1 MNRMLVNTR
10 NLFFGA
16 AIVLG
21 LVASGPVHSLD
32 EGAEV
37 TIDYRQG
44 LMRALGGN
52 MAATAAIVVDGAP
65 FRDNL
70 GTHTRYIADAT
81 RDIPALFPEGSDF
94 GETDALASVWEDVEK
109 YAELS
114 RESHEAAVALHE
126 AVEQGDDA
134 AIMAGFRTLGQSCRS
149 CHEDFRRRE

>member
-1 MNRMLVNTR
+1 MNARTLLVST
-10 NLFFGA
+10 

-21 LVASGPVHSLD
+21 MMASGAVHSFD
-32 EGAEV
+32 EGAGV

-65 FRDNL
+65 FRDQL
-70 GTHTRYIADAT
+70 STHTRYIADAT
-81 RDIPALFPEGSDF
+81 RDIPALFPEDSDF
-94 GETDALASVWEDVEK
+94 GETDALPSVWEDVERF
-109 YAELS
+109 AELS
-114 RESHEAAVALHE
+114 RENHDAAVALHE

-134 AIMAGFRTLGQSCRS
+134 AIMAGFRSLGESCRS

>member
-1 MNRMLVNTR
+1 MLVNTR

-16 AIVLG
+16 TIVLG
-21 LVASGPVHSLD
+21 LVASGPLHSFD
-32 EGAEV
+32 EGADV

-52 MAATAAIVVDGAP
+52 MSATAAIVVDGAP

-70 GTHTRYIADAT
+70 GTHTRYIVDAT

-94 GETDALASVWEDVEK
+94 GETDALASVWEDVERF
-109 YAELS
+109 AELS
-114 RESHEAAVALHE
+114 RENHEAALALQE

-134 AIMAGFRTLGQSCRS
+134 AIMAGFRTLGESCRT
-149 CHEDFRRRE
+149 CHEDFRRSE

>member
-1 MNRMLVNTR
+1 MHRFFMNAR
-10 NLFFGA
+10 NLLVTT

-21 LVASGPVHSLD
+21 MAASGSVHSFD
-32 EGAEV
+32 EGAEA

-52 MAATAAIVVDGAP
+52 MAATAAIVVDGVP

-70 GTHTRYIADAT
+70 STHTRYIADAT
-81 RDIPALFPEGSDF
+81 ADIPALFPEGSDF
-94 GETDALASVWEDVEK
+94 GETDALPSVWEDVEK

-149 CHEDFRRRE
+149 CHEDFRRRD